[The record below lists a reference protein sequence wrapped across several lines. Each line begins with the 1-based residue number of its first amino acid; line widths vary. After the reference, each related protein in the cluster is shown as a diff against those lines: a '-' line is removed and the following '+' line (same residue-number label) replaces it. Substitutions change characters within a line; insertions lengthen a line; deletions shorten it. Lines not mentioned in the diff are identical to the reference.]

1 MTPCSFP
8 LRLAPLIVGALA
20 LAAAACGQ
28 QGTGGHTHAAPAGR
42 SADGS
47 APDALTVTLRPE
59 NGTTVGVG
67 MPVVLRLSA
76 DVASQQRRAFLDH
89 VHVTSVP
96 AARGAWH
103 WFAPDEVHWRPAT
116 YWTPGTRVEVT
127 ADLDGVPTGGGRAGE
142 GTWWSTFTVGERH
155 LSIIDTARHRMRVF
169 DGTRLVHT
177 WPLSA
182 GRPDLPTIS
191 GVLYIRYKDQDVL
204 MDSESI
210 GIPREEW
217 DGYREHVFWD
227 TAISTDGYYVHGA
240 PWSLAAQGVTNVSHG
255 CVNLSSEHAQAFFT
269 FSNVGDLVIVQGSK
283 RLATAEDGEGDWQMP
298 FAQYA
303 RRSTVPRTVF

>member
-1 MTPCSFP
+1 MTPSSFP
-8 LRLAPLIVGALA
+8 RLLALPLAGALA
-20 LAAAACGQ
+20 LAAVVWGQ
-28 QGTGGHTHAAPAGR
+28 HAAGGPSRATAVHA
-42 SADGS
+42 ADGS

-67 MPVVLRLSA
+67 MPVILRLSA
-76 DVASQQRRAFLDH
+76 DVGPKQRDEFLDH

-103 WFAPDEVHWRPAT
+103 WFAPNEVHWRPAT

-127 ADLDGVPTGGGRAGE
+127 ADLDGIPTGAGRVATGM
-142 GTWWSTFTVGERH
+142 WWSTFTVGPRH
-155 LSIIDTARHRMRVF
+155 LSIIDTVRHRMRVY
-169 DGTRLVHT
+169 DGTRLVDT

-191 GVLYIRYKDQDVL
+191 GVLYIRYKDQDVE

-217 DGYREHVFWD
+217 DGYHEHVFWD

-240 PWSLAAQGVTNVSHG
+240 PWSLAAQGVSNVSHG
-255 CVNLSSEHAQAFFT
+255 CVNLSSEHAESFFT
-269 FSNVGDLVIVQGSK
+269 FSNVGDLVIVHGSK
-283 RLATAEDGEGDWQMP
+283 RLATADDGEGDWQMP

>member
-1 MTPCSFP
+1 MTPSSFP
-8 LRLAPLIVGALA
+8 RRLAPLLVGALA
-20 LAAAACGQ
+20 LAAGACGW
-28 QGTGGHTHAAPAGR
+28 QGTAVHSRGAGR
-42 SADGS
+42 TADGS
-47 APDALTVTLRPE
+47 APDPLTVTLRPE
-59 NGTTVGVG
+59 NGITVGVG
-67 MPVVLRLSA
+67 MPVILRLSA
-76 DVASQQRRAFLDH
+76 DVAPQQRDGFLEH

-103 WFAPDEVHWRPAT
+103 WFAPNEVHWRPAT

-127 ADLDGVPTGGGRAGE
+127 ADLDGFATGAGRVAE

-155 LSIIDTARHRMRVF
+155 LSVIDTVRHRMRVY

-217 DGYREHVFWD
+217 DGYNEHVFWD
-227 TAISTDGYYVHGA
+227 TAISTDGYYIHGA
-240 PWSLAAQGVTNVSHG
+240 PWSLKSQGVTNVSHG
-255 CVNLSSEHAQAFFT
+255 CINLSSEHAEAFYT
-269 FSNVGDLVIVQGSK
+269 FSNVGDLVVVHGSK
-283 RLATAEDGEGDWQMP
+283 RLATADDGEGDWQMP
-298 FAQYA
+298 FVDYA